1 MKKIILAVALMA
13 AVSTS
18 AVAETNYKPS
28 AGSFAT
34 ELNYSFGGATDGA
47 FELPDQDN
55 YGIKLRYFLS
65 DNMVVRLN
73 FGLGTSSNK
82 TTNYTAFYQE
92 HADPNT
98 MRPIKAGEY
107 EDVTT
112 SKTTTFSIMP
122 GFEYHFDKF
131 NRISPYIGAE
141 LGVRTAV
148 TKNVTENE
156 ARNNWDASLNKENT
170 PESRT
175 ESKQPGVGFRF
186 NLLTGCDV
194 YITEGLYMGV
204 ELGLG
209 YDMMSYKRGTTT
221 TEVGDTTEEKDG
233 SSSNRKSSFK
243 FSATPSLRIG
253 WVF

>member
-18 AVAETNYKPS
+18 AVAENNYKPE

-34 ELNYSFGGATDGA
+34 ELNYSFGGANDGA

-55 YGIKLRYFLS
+55 YGIKLRYFFS
-65 DNMVVRLN
+65 DNMVIRLN
-73 FGLGTSSNK
+73 LGLGTSSNK
-82 TTNYTAFYQE
+82 TTRYTAFYQE
-92 HADPNT
+92 NPDPNT
-98 MRPIKAGEY
+98 GDAVKAGEY

-131 NRISPYIGAE
+131 NRISPYVGAE
-141 LGVRTAV
+141 LGIRTSV
-148 TKNVTENE
+148 SKNVTENE
-156 ARNNWDASLNKENT
+156 ARTNWDENLNKENR
-170 PESRT
+170 PESRN
-175 ESKQPGVGFRF
+175 EDKHPGIGFRF
-186 NLLTGCDV
+186 NLITGCDV
-194 YITEGLYMGV
+194 YIVEGLYMGV

-221 TEVGDTTEEKDG
+221 SEIGDVTTETEG
-233 SSSNRKSSFK
+233 GSSNRESSFK

>member
-18 AVAETNYKPS
+18 AVAENNYKPE

-34 ELNYSFGGATDGA
+34 ELNYSFGGASDGA

-55 YGIKLRYFLS
+55 YGIKLRYFFS
-65 DNMVVRLN
+65 DNMVIRLN
-73 FGLGTSSNK
+73 LGLGTSSNK

-92 HADPNT
+92 NPDPNT
-98 MRPIKAGEY
+98 GLPIKAGEY

-131 NRISPYIGAE
+131 NRISPYVGAE
-141 LGVRTAV
+141 IGVRTAV
-148 TKNVTENE
+148 TKNITENE
-156 ARNNWDASLNKENT
+156 GRSNWDENLNKEDRAEN
-170 PESRT
+170 RT
-175 ESKQPGVGFRF
+175 ETKQPGVGFRF

-221 TEVGDTTEEKDG
+221 TEVGNTSEETDG
-233 SSSNRKSSFK
+233 PSSRRESSFE